1 MVSLKK
7 YKKIVILSGGI
18 SDERE
23 ISNLTSKEVFKEL
36 KKDYDVT
43 LINVTDNCQKLIES
57 LLKNKPDIV
66 FNCLHGFF
74 GEDGQIQSILNYL
87 KIRYTHSGVLTSS
100 ILMNKEVSKKIF
112 NSLGVNTPVSVNLD
126 QIKKK
131 KTNFPLIIKPVSGGS
146 SNGLVKVNNANELD
160 LFLKEHKYNE
170 KSYIYENFINGR
182 EITVGILDN
191 KVCGIMEIV
200 FDSELYDYKNKYI
213 QIADHIINPQIPSH
227 IKEKLLK
234 ISIDVHKGTG
244 CNCISRLDFR
254 YEEQKDEVFLL
265 EVNTQPG
272 LTQNSLL
279 PEMAKNNGINFNEL
293 CKILIENSICENL

>member
-18 SDERE
+18 SDEKE
-23 ISNLTSKEVFKEL
+23 ISNLTSREVFKEL

-131 KTNFPLIIKPVSGGS
+131 KNKFSF
-146 SNGLVKVNNANELD
+146 NNKA
-160 LFLKEHKYNE
+160 
-170 KSYIYENFINGR
+170 
-182 EITVGILDN
+182 
-191 KVCGIMEIV
+191 C
-200 FDSELYDYKNKYI
+200 
-213 QIADHIINPQIPSH
+213 
-227 IKEKLLK
+227 
-234 ISIDVHKGTG
+234 
-244 CNCISRLDFR
+244 
-254 YEEQKDEVFLL
+254 
-265 EVNTQPG
+265 
-272 LTQNSLL
+272 
-279 PEMAKNNGINFNEL
+279 
-293 CKILIENSICENL
+293 

>member
-18 SDERE
+18 SDEKE
-23 ISNLTSKEVFKEL
+23 ISNLTSREVFKEL

-146 SNGLVKVNNANELD
+146 SNGLVKVNNTNELD
-160 LFLKEHKYNE
+160 LFLKEHKYNK

-213 QIADHIINPQIPSH
+213 QIADHIINPQIPSY